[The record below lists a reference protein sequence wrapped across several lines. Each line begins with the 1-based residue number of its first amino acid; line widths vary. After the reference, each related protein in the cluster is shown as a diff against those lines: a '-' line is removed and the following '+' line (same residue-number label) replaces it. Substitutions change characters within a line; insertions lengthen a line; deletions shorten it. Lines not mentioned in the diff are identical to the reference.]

1 MRYVG
6 IAAYS
11 GEPPPNLVEDAREF
25 INMLVKCCG
34 TEKIALVVGGYW
46 GLMKVLVDEGLR
58 HGLRVVI
65 IPPIEL
71 EGIEYPEDALVIKSG
86 TSFRMRSVILVRTC
100 DVLVALGGAGGTF
113 QEIVT
118 AYDEGRPIFVLGG
131 RGLPTDKV
139 KLLTPYIDDRRTSK
153 ITYVEDVGE
162 LVDNVCRE
170 LRIRTQ

>member
-1 MRYVG
+1 MKYVG

-11 GEPPPNLVEDAREF
+11 GEPSPKLMEDAKHF
-25 INMLVKCCG
+25 IHMFARCCG
-34 TEKIALVVGGYW
+34 NERVALVVGGYW

-58 HGLRVVI
+58 LGLPVVI

-71 EGIEYPEDALVIKSG
+71 ENIKYPEGAVVIKSG
-86 TSFRMRSVILVRTC
+86 TSYRMRSIILVRTC

-113 QEIVT
+113 QEIVS

-139 KLLTPYIDDRRTSK
+139 KQLAPYIDDRRTSK
-153 ITYVEDVGE
+153 IFYTEAVDE
-162 LVDNVCRE
+162 LVKEVCRE
-170 LRIRTQ
+170 LCLH